1 MTDDGKDD
9 LDDLD
14 ESKLPVKIAKE
25 QLLKEFGRP
34 RGIFTETDRRFMR
47 GYKKYKHKQS
57 RTNRR
62 QNIRERII
70 HSLHDFRLFAWLDED
85 ERNKIV
91 REIPAGELHDDIVS
105 LLAFVY
111 RGIGKDKKAIEQ
123 MVERAVYQVE
133 AEGSSEI
140 ESVSVDIDIN
150 VRPDIDEMY
159 KRYTED
165 SDRLTPGEIGIL
177 VRAGRLD
184 RDDLAELAARDESAV
199 PDTTTDTTPWYME
212 QERDRSEE

>member
-14 ESKLPVKIAKE
+14 EGKLPVKIAKE
-25 QLLKEFGRP
+25 QLLNEFDRP
-34 RGIFTETDRRFMR
+34 RGIFTETDRRFMS
-47 GYKKYKHKQS
+47 GYKEYKHKQS

-199 PDTTTDTTPWYME
+199 PDTTTDTIPWYME